1 MKGVTQKVY
10 DAWRTKAGKRHQPV
24 KVISDDEVEAI
35 YHRDY
40 WVAGKCD
47 ALPWPASMAHF
58 DACVNHGIRNA
69 SKLLQRAADVQD
81 DGKIGPITLK
91 AVGAMDP
98 ATLVNGMLW
107 KRLAFYEAIV
117 LHRPKS
123 KVFLLAWLSRVNDLH
138 RKTS

>member
-1 MKGVTQKVY
+1 MDGDEIGLLKKF
-10 DAWRTKAGKRHQPV
+10 V
-24 KVISDDEVEAI
+24 KSI
-35 YHRDY
+35 YHLDY

-69 SKLLQRAADVQD
+69 SKLLQRAAGVQD
-81 DGKIGPITLK
+81 DGKIGPKTLAAVDK
-91 AVGAMDP
+91 ADP
-98 ATLVNGMLW
+98 VELVNGMLW

-117 LHRPKS
+117 LHRPKM